1 LTEAGRMLEQARAY
15 APQSTELAAEA
26 KLLTDARTAQETAA
40 RVRNHLAQLDALRT
54 KLLVQ
59 ASANEVNEA
68 LASLQEL
75 RANPDANDGFIVVQA
90 PAAIGSAYLRLA
102 SNAARDG
109 RFANAVSLTGHAKDV
124 SPDLQDLAS
133 ASERYARYL
142 TLDQT
147 LKTGNSIDAAS
158 TRSEL
163 DRLGRQDAGESAAVK
178 ATLARDLVA
187 RIRATSDAAAVQRL
201 TNLARDVFGDQAA
214 VKSLLQPAL
223 QRAPGA
229 DGAVGADSNG
239 VPRAPSNGASTSA
252 LPASQASPSGAA
264 PAVTDSL
271 PAVSPAADSL
281 ATAATPATASPSAG
295 AARAGG
301 QNNSRLAM
309 ARPAQPGQPGDQAGT
324 ARVPAEVPCADR
336 LAGYGKRKQ
345 AVCYDTFDGGG
356 RGPDLVVIPA
366 GGGIAKPL
374 AVGRTEVSN
383 ADYAAYCSRTDR
395 CTAPTSAPE
404 YPATGISIE
413 DARGYVA
420 WLSQVTGAVYRLPTD
435 GEWTYAVTAQ
445 GGSTDVNSVN
455 CLVEIGGKKVRGV
468 ALEPVQ
474 SGSPN
479 GWGLYN
485 TLGNAQEWVVS
496 GGAVLAQ
503 GGAFSDNMSS
513 CTPDSKRPH
522 ANAGDSVTGL
532 RVIRE
537 LP

>member
-1 LTEAGRMLEQARAY
+1 MGVPVVLGRVVLGLVAQEQA
-15 APQSTELAAEA
+15 LARRLRVLGGRVGH
-26 KLLTDARTAQETAA
+26 LLAVRLVAA
-40 RVRNHLAQLDALRT
+40 RVRP
-54 KLLVQ
+54 
-59 ASANEVNEA
+59 A
-68 LASLQEL
+68 LAVRGWRCS
-75 RANPDANDGFIVVQA
+75 GW
-90 PAAIGSAYLRLA
+90 
-102 SNAARDG
+102 
-109 RFANAVSLTGHAKDV
+109 
-124 SPDLQDLAS
+124 
-133 ASERYARYL
+133 
-142 TLDQT
+142 
-147 LKTGNSIDAAS
+147 
-158 TRSEL
+158 
-163 DRLGRQDAGESAAVK
+163 
-178 ATLARDLVA
+178 LAR
-187 RIRATSDAAAVQRL
+187 
-201 TNLARDVFGDQAA
+201 
-214 VKSLLQPAL
+214 
-223 QRAPGA
+223 PGRCSR
-229 DGAVGADSNG
+229 GG
-239 VPRAPSNGASTSA
+239 
-252 LPASQASPSGAA
+252 PAS
-264 PAVTDSL
+264 
-271 PAVSPAADSL
+271 
-281 ATAATPATASPSAG
+281 
-295 AARAGG
+295 RAGG

-309 ARPAQPGQPGDQAGT
+309 SRPGQPGSEQAGT
-324 ARVPAEVPCADR
+324 ARLPSETPCADR

-366 GGGIAKPL
+366 GGGVAKPL
-374 AVGRTEVSN
+374 AIGRTEVSN
-383 ADYAAYCSRTDR
+383 ADYAAYCSRTGH
-395 CTAPTSAPE
+395 CTPPTGAPE
-404 YPATGISIE
+404 YPRPEISIE
-413 DARGYVA
+413 DARAYVG

-522 ANAGDSVTGL
+522 ANAGDPVTGL